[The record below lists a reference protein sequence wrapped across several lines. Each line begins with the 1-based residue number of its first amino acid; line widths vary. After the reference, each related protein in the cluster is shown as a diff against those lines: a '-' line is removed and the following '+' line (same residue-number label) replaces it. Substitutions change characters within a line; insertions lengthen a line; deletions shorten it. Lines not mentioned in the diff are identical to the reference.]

1 MQSRADILILVFL
14 SCLDRDVLSKHS
26 MSNNPIC
33 ECAVRSSI
41 FNTLRHKQQHCVSVL
56 CLNDVH
62 AQQQEE
68 EDIQHLLLASL
79 LPLHPILSSYTSL
92 HYTVLKLPESSSN
105 VILPPHFLFH
115 IALQSL
121 LHESTPGWCLFAY
134 LPLKAMNAK
143 SKSLQ
148 RAQNTCCVVVS
159 GNTESVLMLTNSDVF
174 LKQLY
179 AFLDQKKLLQIK
191 LSNLCNKYMHF
202 WRRKFGGLEKGQIKG
217 MELTMGIDEDGSSTT
232 KRGQPGF
239 LGNHLMMALSSAP
252 DSTLPQCKAS
262 MQCTCTM
269 AETWL
274 HCPASK

>member
-1 MQSRADILILVFL
+1 MFCQSAAWATTPSVNVPCPAAYSTHWGISSNTV
-14 SCLDRDVLSKHS
+14 SVCCASMMSMHS
-26 MSNNPIC
+26 
-33 ECAVRSSI
+33 SSSSRRRRI
-41 FNTLRHKQQHCVSVL
+41 FNTSCW
-56 CLNDVH
+56 
-62 AQQQEE
+62 
-68 EDIQHLLLASL
+68 LLFSHFT
-79 LPLHPILSSYTSL
+79 PYYPPTPL

-134 LPLKAMNAK
+134 LALKAMNAK

-159 GNTESVLMLTNSDVF
+159 GNTESVLMLTSSDVF
-174 LKQLY
+174 FKQLY
-179 AFLDQKKLLQIK
+179 TFLDQKKLLQIK

-217 MELTMGIDEDGSSTT
+217 MKVTMGIDEDGSSTT
-232 KRGQPGF
+232 KRGRPGF